1 MMPRSTI
8 PPTMEAATAF
18 DELPEIL
25 SEISITFIDLPAE
38 ELDLHVMD
46 ALERIGQLIHVDRA
60 SLAQRVGAGQLQV
73 SHAWCAEGTQAP
85 RDVYNENHLPWIMS
99 HLRAGVA
106 VSIER
111 QAEFPK
117 DSPDRLIAE
126 QEGVRSLL
134 CLPLVSRS
142 ELIGVLT
149 FLHLRQERVWPR
161 ALRKRLGLLAD
172 MFANALERKT
182 MEIKRRGV
190 YEEVTQLKERLE
202 TENLYLREELDLEY
216 PHGQVVGRSSK
227 LREVLRA
234 VERVA
239 PTDSAVLILGE
250 TGTGKELVANAI
262 HAISPRRE
270 RPMIKVNCAALPSTL
285 VESELFGR
293 ERGAY
298 TGALTRE
305 QGRFEAADGSTILLD
320 EIGDLSLDLQ
330 AKLLRVLQE
339 GHFERLGSS
348 KTITT
353 DARVFAA
360 THCDLPSMVEKGSFR
375 KDLFFRLNVFPITVP
390 PLRDRIEDIPPLVW
404 AFIEEFGRTM
414 GRSIERIP
422 ERTMKR
428 LVSHAWPGNV
438 RELRNVIER
447 AMILNTGPVLDVD
460 IPLGPVVG
468 TAVPRTLAEVQ
479 RDQIL
484 RVLRHTAWRIR
495 GKDGAAAIL
504 GLKPTT
510 LESRMKRLGI
520 ARQPS
525 PGIS

>member
-1 MMPRSTI
+1 
-8 PPTMEAATAF
+8 
-18 DELPEIL
+18 
-25 SEISITFIDLPAE
+25 
-38 ELDLHVMD
+38 
-46 ALERIGQLIHVDRA
+46 
-60 SLAQRVGAGQLQV
+60 
-73 SHAWCAEGTQAP
+73 
-85 RDVYNENHLPWIMS
+85 
-99 HLRAGVA
+99 
-106 VSIER
+106 
-111 QAEFPK
+111 
-117 DSPDRLIAE
+117 
-126 QEGVRSLL
+126 
-134 CLPLVSRS
+134 
-142 ELIGVLT
+142 
-149 FLHLRQERVWPR
+149 
-161 ALRKRLGLLAD
+161 

-202 TENLYLREELDLEY
+202 TENLYLREELDLEH
-216 PHGQVVGRSSK
+216 PHGQIVGRSSK